1 MVIILLFTF
10 FLHVFLRFIA
20 YTFLRNVLLTWT
32 YLYFFSERNHTLCV
46 QTLLLSLNV
55 VLVCLFNLILIIK
68 FHSLVLLDNIAL
80 YEYTVYITMWWHHT
94 YQNHNEIRTMKPKFQ
109 FISPLSADEC
119 SQCSCLANIGFV
131 WLDFLLV
138 QQVSLW
144 SYFAFHWLIIKS
156 NIIS

>member
-10 FLHVFLRFIA
+10 FLHVFLSFIA

-46 QTLLLSLNV
+46 QTLLLSLNI

-80 YEYTVYITMWWHHT
+80 YEYTVYITM
-94 YQNHNEIRTMKPKFQ
+94 
-109 FISPLSADEC
+109 
-119 SQCSCLANIGFV
+119 
-131 WLDFLLV
+131 
-138 QQVSLW
+138 
-144 SYFAFHWLIIKS
+144 
-156 NIIS
+156 